1 MFWPSSKEGQ
11 GVNVL
16 KPNQRATV
24 YTLLE
29 RNTPRREIAR
39 ITGIDRKTVR
49 SYRTRWLAE
58 ISNSPG
64 VAAGSDPDPNTD
76 AGLVATQT
84 PPPWPP
90 APASISTSL
99 CEVHREFIEAQL
111 RLRRNATAIYQDL
124 VDSHG
129 FTAAYNSVKR
139 FAAKLRHKEPEQFDR
154 LSFVPGEEMQVDY
167 GEGAP
172 TLVPGTERYKKP
184 RLFVATLRHSRRSF
198 RRVVWKSGQHVWAQ
212 LHEQAFR
219 YFGGC
224 TQYVV
229 LDNLKEG
236 MLKPDLYEPELN
248 PVYAATLAH
257 YGVLAD
263 PARVRDPN
271 RKGTVEHAIGHT
283 QATALKGKRF
293 ETIEAQNEFL
303 EHWETNWAS
312 KRIHGTERQ
321 QVQAM
326 FEAERA
332 HLLPLPLLGMQY
344 FSQQARTVC
353 DDSCV
358 RVDHSSY
365 AARPAAIGSKV
376 LVRIF
381 ERRIEI
387 RDLQGALLR
396 THAKAER
403 PGSVVLPVDERVF
416 NPSRETRQIL
426 RQAGQIG
433 EHASRL
439 CELMFTAEGRV
450 GQRKLWG
457 IVGLT
462 KRYPAVCVDSACA
475 QALEQ
480 GVYSYKHVKA
490 LAERLFADA
499 MAAMHEASTNNHAG
513 GGGGGGG
520 GGVTCGLVHE
530 DSLAQQH
537 ELIRQAEEYADLFT
551 HAALVASAVVA
562 KAMDD
567 TAGGQA

>member
-1 MFWPSSKEGQ
+1 M
-11 GVNVL
+11 

-24 YTLLE
+24 ITLLE
-29 RNTPRREIAR
+29 RNTPQREIAR
-39 ITGIDRKTVR
+39 ITGIDRKTIR
-49 SYRTRWLAE
+49 SYHQRWLADL
-58 ISNSPG
+58 SNSPG
-64 VAAGSDPDPNTD
+64 VATGSEP
-76 AGLVATQT
+76 VATQI
-84 PPPWPP
+84 PPSWPP
-90 APASISTSL
+90 AAASTSSSL

-111 RLRRNATAIYQDL
+111 LLRRNAVSIYQDL
-124 VDSHG
+124 VDAHG

-139 FAAKLRHKEPEQFDR
+139 FVRALRKKAPEQFDR
-154 LSFVPGEEMQVDY
+154 LSFLPGEEMQVDY

-172 TLVPGTERYKKP
+172 TLVPGSDRYKKP

-198 RRVVWKSGQHVWAQ
+198 RRVVWKSSQQVWAQ

-224 TQYVV
+224 PQYVV

-236 MLKPDLYEPELN
+236 VIKPDLYEPELN
-248 PVYAATLAH
+248 PVYAAMLDH
-257 YGVLAD
+257 YSVVAD

-293 ETIEAQNEFL
+293 ESIQAQNEHL
-303 EHWETNWAS
+303 EHWETNWAA

-326 FEAERA
+326 FEAERP
-332 HLLPLPLLGMQY
+332 HLKPLPLLGMQY
-344 FSQQARTVC
+344 FTQGVRTVC

-365 AARPAAIGSKV
+365 AARPAAIGSIV

-403 PGSVVLPVDERVF
+403 PGSVVLPADERVF
-416 NPSRETRQIL
+416 NPSRETRLIL
-426 RQAGQIG
+426 RQAKEIGQ
-433 EHASRL
+433 HASRL
-439 CELMFTAEGRV
+439 CELMFAAEGRV

-462 KRYPAVCVDSACA
+462 KRYPAVCIDSACA

-480 GVYSYKHVKA
+480 GVYSYNHVKT
-490 LAERLFADA
+490 LAERLFASA
-499 MAAMHEASTNNHAG
+499 MASMDEAANDGHADR
-513 GGGGGGG
+513 
-520 GGVTCGLVHE
+520 VAIDLVHE
-530 DSLAQQH
+530 DPLAQQH
-537 ELIRQAEEYADLFT
+537 ELIRQADEYADLFT
-551 HAALVASAVVA
+551 HAAMCASAAVSR
-562 KAMDD
+562 AMD
-567 TAGGQA
+567 TAQGGQGGQS

>member
-1 MFWPSSKEGQ
+1 
-11 GVNVL
+11 
-16 KPNQRATV
+16 
-24 YTLLE
+24 
-29 RNTPRREIAR
+29 
-39 ITGIDRKTVR
+39 
-49 SYRTRWLAE
+49 
-58 ISNSPG
+58 
-64 VAAGSDPDPNTD
+64 
-76 AGLVATQT
+76 
-84 PPPWPP
+84 
-90 APASISTSL
+90 
-99 CEVHREFIEAQL
+99 
-111 RLRRNATAIYQDL
+111 L